1 MKFSTP
7 FNKSA
12 LILAIGMALVSTTT
26 LADDS
31 HQGHGMGAHAVMEPS
46 MDASKMDHSSMNM
59 GINTDTMSDV
69 GMPAPGVKP
78 NKVVHVLLNDDGSIT
93 FKKEVKIE
101 PNDVVQFV
109 VLNVG
114 DEVHEFSIGS
124 AQEQIKHREMMKSM
138 GDHQHDSGSA
148 VTVQPGKA
156 KQLTWHFHGQTEV
169 ELACNIPGHAED
181 GMIKHLSL

>member
-1 MKFSTP
+1 MTFSTP

-12 LILAIGMALVSTTT
+12 LMLVMALVSTTT
-26 LADDS
+26 LADGS
-31 HQGHGMGAHAVMEPS
+31 HQGNEAGSHSAMERS
-46 MDASKMDHSSMNM
+46 MAAQTMDHSSMNM
-59 GINTDTMSDV
+59 EVNSATMSDV

-78 NKVVHVLLNDDGSIT
+78 NKVVHVLLADDSTIT

-124 AQEQIKHREMMKSM
+124 AREQIKHREMMKKM
-138 GDHQHDSGSA
+138 GNHQHDSGSA

-181 GMIKHLSL
+181 GMVKHLSL

>member
-1 MKFSTP
+1 MKIMTQ
-7 FNKSA
+7 FNKITLALLLATISA
-12 LILAIGMALVSTTT
+12 SS
-26 LADDS
+26 LADDG
-31 HQGHGMGAHAVMEPS
+31 HQKANNA
-46 MDASKMDHSSMNM
+46 MDHSGMEMKMSSGSM
-59 GINTDTMSDV
+59 SEV

-78 NKVVHVLLNDDGSIT
+78 NKVVHVLLADDSTIS

-124 AQEQIKHREMMKSM
+124 ASEQIKHREMMKKM
-138 GDHQHDSGSA
+138 GNHQHDSGSA
-148 VTVQPGKA
+148 VTVMPGKA

-181 GMIKHLSL
+181 GMVKYLSL